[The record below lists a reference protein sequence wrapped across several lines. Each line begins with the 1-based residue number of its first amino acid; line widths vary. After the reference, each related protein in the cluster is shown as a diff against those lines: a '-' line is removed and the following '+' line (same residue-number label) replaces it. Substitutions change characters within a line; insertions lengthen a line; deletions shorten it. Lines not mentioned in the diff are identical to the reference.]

1 MEAKIGTFGRRRIL
15 NGSVKGNRK
24 IMKKMKSNMVLSAL
38 VIAGCMAAA
47 SCGAPSGQPPMQ
59 LRYDEPATDWMTS
72 ALPLGNGELGCMF
85 FGDVGTE
92 RIMFNEKS
100 LWTGSTVQRGAY
112 QVFGDL
118 YVDFLHGPDG
128 VSEYERRL
136 DIDNAVGS
144 VDFAIG
150 DTHYMREYF
159 VSRPDGVAAMRFTSP
174 DSRGKVSLTVRME
187 DAHGSPCVVEDGLM
201 TFSGKLDLLSYT
213 AAAALR
219 SKGGKV
225 TEGQGCVTVSG
236 ADEVVV
242 VLAAGTNF
250 DIASSDYLGEDAEE
264 LRKDVLERAEK
275 ASSMSWKQLKRRHVE
290 DYRELYGRVSLD
302 LREEMPE
309 YMTDDLI
316 ADHRESRYLDML
328 YFQYGRYLMI
338 SSSRG
343 MALPSNLQGIWNGDN
358 TPPWESDIHS
368 NINVQMNYWPAEVT
382 NLPECHMPFLE
393 YIETEAVSRPSG
405 SWRKIAQ
412 DEGLRGWTVRTQ
424 NNIFGYSDWK
434 INRPAN
440 AWYCMHL
447 WQHYAYTKDLAFLEE
462 NAFPVMK
469 SACEYWFDRLVADSE
484 GRLVAPGEW
493 SPEQGPW
500 QDGVAY
506 AQQLVWQLFDQTLR
520 ASDAL
525 AEGGKEVDRAFVD
538 ELKNKFSALDNGI
551 ETGDWGQIKEWK
563 QDTQNLDVK
572 GNNHRHISQLIALY
586 PGNQISPYK
595 NETFSRAARVT
606 LESRGDLGTGW
617 SRAWKIACWA
627 RLLDGNHAYKLLKA
641 ALMPSTYTSI
651 SVDSDKGGVY
661 ANLFDSHP
669 PFQIDGNFGATAG
682 MAEMLLQCND
692 GFVHLLPALP
702 DAWPEGRVSGLKAEG
717 NFSVDMEWQDKEL
730 SALEIVS
737 GSGGTCT
744 VFCPGMKLKGISD
757 GRGRDVPFEVGGD
770 GMVSFG
776 TEKGGHYIFG
786 LQ

>member
-1 MEAKIGTFGRRRIL
+1 
-15 NGSVKGNRK
+15 
-24 IMKKMKSNMVLSAL
+24 MVLSVL

-47 SCGAPSGQPPMQ
+47 SCGVPSGQPPMQ

-85 FGDVGTE
+85 FGDVATE

-100 LWTGSTVQRGAY
+100 LWTGSSEQRGAY

-118 YVDFLHGPDG
+118 YVDFLHGQDG
-128 VSEYERRL
+128 VSEYGRSL

-144 VDFAIG
+144 VGFVIG
-150 DTHYMREYF
+150 DTHYVREYF
-159 VSRPDGVAAMRFTSP
+159 VSRPDGVAVMRFSAP
-174 DSRGKVSLTVRME
+174 GSVGKISFTVRME
-187 DAHGSPCVVEDGLM
+187 DAHGSPCMVEGDLM
-201 TFSGKLDLLSYT
+201 TFGGKLDLLSYA
-213 AAAALR
+213 AAAALT
-219 SKGGKV
+219 SKGGTV
-225 TEGQGCVTVSG
+225 TAGQGSMTVSG
-236 ADEVVV
+236 ADEVTI

-250 DIASSDYLGEDAEE
+250 DITSADYLGVDEE
-264 LRKDVLERAEK
+264 TLGKEVRERVEK
-275 ASSMSWKQLKRRHVE
+275 ASGMSWEEMKARHVE
-290 DYRELYGRVSLD
+290 DYRELYGRVTLD
-302 LREEMPE
+302 LREEMPG
-309 YMTDDLI
+309 YTTDQLI
-316 ADHRESRYLDML
+316 AEHRESRYLDML

-393 YIETEAVSRPSG
+393 YIEAEAVSRPSG
-405 SWRKIAQ
+405 SWREIAA
-412 DEGLRGWTVRTQ
+412 DEGLRGWTIRTQ

-440 AWYCMHL
+440 AWYSMHL
-447 WQHYAYTKDLAFLEE
+447 WQHYAYTKDLVFLEE

-469 SACEYWFDRLVADSE
+469 SACEYWFDRLVAGDD

-506 AQQLVWQLFDQTLR
+506 AQQLVWQLFDQTIR
-520 ASDAL
+520 ASEAL
-525 AEGGKEVDRAFVD
+525 LDGGKDVDLAFVD
-538 ELKNKFSALDNGI
+538 ELRRKFAVLDNGLEI
-551 ETGDWGQIKEWK
+551 GEWGQIKEWK
-563 QDTQNLDVK
+563 QDTQNLDVQ

-586 PGNQISPYK
+586 PGNQISPLK
-595 NETFSRAARVT
+595 NETFAQAARVT
-606 LESRGDLGTGW
+606 LESRGDMGTGW

-641 ALMPSTYTSI
+641 ALMPSTYTAI

-682 MAEMLLQCND
+682 MAEMLLQSHE
-692 GFVHLLPALP
+692 GFIHLLPALP
-702 DAWPEGRVSGLKAEG
+702 DAWPEGEVRGLKAEG
-717 NFSVDMEWQDKEL
+717 NFCLDIEWRGKEL

-737 GSGGTCT
+737 GSGGTCKL
-744 VFCPGMKLKGISD
+744 FCPGVKLKKISD
-757 GRGRDVPFEVGGD
+757 RSGKRVPFDVGAD
-770 GMVSFG
+770 GMVSFE
-776 TEKGGHYIFG
+776 TEKDGTYIFG